1 MLLESCNALL
11 LLSLSLKPLLL
22 LLLMQPDVAG
32 EVKLN
37 GLLALYTSCPTD
49 PTRYLVLLQLLA
61 FAQQSKQLATLLA
74 PVIKVGTCAAVVE
87 QSCLSIQTDMQ
98 QALINAA

>member
-1 MLLESCNALL
+1 MNDSDCNASLL
-11 LLSLSLKPLLL
+11 LL
-22 LLLMQPDVAG
+22 QPDVAG

-74 PVIKVGTCAAVVE
+74 PVIKVGTWAP
-87 QSCLSIQTDMQ
+87 
-98 QALINAA
+98 